1 MSRRSCLLRRLATLL
16 AAGAAGLM
24 FAGTAAAAPAPVQP
38 SDATGPAALRAAA
51 NTPEASAA
59 ITALLG
65 AAGIAPAGTE
75 FGITTHQP
83 FAYPAPTLGCGVG
96 GPVTVTVASAQ
107 PGPNFPIPPWI
118 ERGSLRFQAIPGF
131 VDVPKSS
138 NLSVAWINLGNFQG
152 GVVPLDDNLG
162 GIPTLSKTVKTGNG
176 PVLAALFGGVDYAS
190 GKNCFALPTV
200 GRFQA

>member
-1 MSRRSCLLRRLATLL
+1 MSRRSRLMRRLAAIL
-16 AAGAAGLM
+16 ASGAAGLV
-24 FAGTAAAAPAPVQP
+24 FAGTAAAAPAPV
-38 SDATGPAALRAAA
+38 DNAGPAALLAAA
-51 NTPEASAA
+51 DTPEASAA
-59 ITALLG
+59 IGALLG
-65 AAGIAPAGTE
+65 AAGITPAAE
-75 FGITTHQP
+75 FGITVPQP

-107 PGPNFPIPPWI
+107 SGPNFPIPPWI

-131 VDVPKSS
+131 VDVPKAS
-138 NLSVAWINLGNFQG
+138 NLSVAWINLGNLQG

-200 GRFQA
+200 GRFDA